1 MKFTN
6 EENLKKFLNDEP
18 YYENKEDYCLGDSL
32 ESASNIVN
40 QLMDDI
46 TGKRN
51 ASDRR
56 DAVCGNG

>member
-6 EENLKKFLNDEP
+6 EENLRKFLNDEP
-18 YYENKEDYCLGDSL
+18 YYENKDDYCLGDSL

-46 TGKRN
+46 AAEENT
-51 ASDRR
+51 SDRR
-56 DAVCGNG
+56 NAICGNG